1 MKNYGYL
8 IAIEGIDGC
17 GKSTLAKNLY
27 ETLSERSKKPFDKL
41 SANGDSNHK
50 PSQPKT
56 IKGVLLTQ
64 EPGDTTLG
72 KKLRAILHE
81 EKETTCDLAEY
92 LLFAADRAQHF
103 EEKIIP
109 ALKEKKLI
117 ISDRMA
123 DSSLAYQ
130 GYGRELS
137 KENILFVNT
146 WAMQN
151 IKPNLTLYVKID
163 TETALQRIGSRG
175 EILTSFE
182 KEKKEFWQRV
192 IHGFEKMYENR
203 SDVITLDGTLS
214 EEKLCAK
221 ALERI
226 ESFIKNEEDASPH
239 STDCRK

>member
-1 MKNYGYL
+1 MNHGFL

-27 ETLSERSKKPFDKL
+27 GRLKDRSSLDTIFKKKSL
-41 SANGDSNHK
+41 GMKNEN
-50 PSQPKT
+50 
-56 IKGVLLTQ
+56 VLLTQ

-103 EEKIIP
+103 KEKIIP

-130 GYGRELS
+130 GYGRELNT
-137 KENILFVNT
+137 ENIKYVNT

-151 IKPNLTLYVKID
+151 IKPNLTIYVKID
-163 TETALQRIGSRG
+163 TETAFQRIGTRG
-175 EILTSFE
+175 ETLTSFE

-192 IHGFEKMYENR
+192 INGFEKIYKNR
-203 SDVITLDGTLS
+203 NDVITLDGTLS
-214 EEKLCAK
+214 EEKLCAQ
-221 ALERI
+221 ALESI
-226 ESFIKNEEDASPH
+226 ESFIKNENCASPD